1 MKTAIVHD
9 YLNQYGGAER
19 VLECLHRLYPDAP
32 VYTIVHDPGRMPDR
46 FRSWDIRPSWI
57 NRLPGVRRHYEK
69 LIPLFP
75 AAVESFDLSGYD
87 LVISLSSAWVKG
99 VLTGP
104 QTLHVCVCTSPM
116 RFAWDEYHARLR
128 RQPNPIVR
136 AALAQA
142 LQRIRTWDVISSARP
157 DVFVAISDLVS
168 RRIAKYYRREST
180 VVRPGIDTGF
190 FVPDPAAARE
200 DFYLAASRL
209 KPYKR
214 IDVAVRAFTA
224 LGKRLVVAGDGPE
237 RRRLQ
242 RLAGPTV
249 AFLGRIS
256 DGELRD
262 HYRRCRALVFPTH
275 EDFGLTPLEAQAC
288 GAPVIAYGGGGAL
301 ETVVDGRTGLFFGEQ
316 TPESLAAAL
325 RRFEAMGFD
334 QEEIR
339 RHALQFDQAIF
350 AGRLMEFIE
359 RAARRREGRIS

>member
-19 VLECLHRLYPDAP
+19 VLECLHRLHPGAP
-32 VYTIVHDPGRMPDR
+32 VYTIVHDPGRMPER

-116 RFAWDEYHARLR
+116 RFAWDEYHDRLR
-128 RQPNPIVR
+128 RQANPIVR
-136 AALAQA
+136 AALALT
-142 LQRIRTWDVISSARP
+142 LQRIRAWDVVSSARP

-168 RRIAKYYRREST
+168 RRIARYYRREST

-190 FVPDPAAARE
+190 FLPDPAAARE
-200 DFYLAASRL
+200 DFYLVASRL

-214 IDVAVRAFTA
+214 IDLAVAAFNR
-224 LGKRLVVAGDGPE
+224 LGRRLVVAGDGPE
-237 RRRLQ
+237 RRRL
-242 RLAGPTV
+242 R
-249 AFLGRIS
+249 
-256 DGELRD
+256 
-262 HYRRCRALVFPTH
+262 
-275 EDFGLTPLEAQAC
+275 
-288 GAPVIAYGGGGAL
+288 
-301 ETVVDGRTGLFFGEQ
+301 
-316 TPESLAAAL
+316 
-325 RRFEAMGFD
+325 
-334 QEEIR
+334 
-339 RHALQFDQAIF
+339 
-350 AGRLMEFIE
+350 
-359 RAARRREGRIS
+359 